1 MTLEIKSV
9 EELKSFVG
17 IQFKKG
23 GQNDVI
29 HKLWIKRW
37 TEKEKTVLYP
47 PSIYDVR
54 VYAREKR
61 TPSEEWKEYAFIPL
75 CHSSK

>member
-1 MTLEIKSV
+1 MTLKIKSI

-17 IQFKKG
+17 GIQFKKR

-29 HKLWIKRW
+29 HKLWTSRW

-54 VYAREKR
+54 VYAR
-61 TPSEEWKEYAFIPL
+61 
-75 CHSSK
+75 